1 MDMEPVDQP
10 TNKPVILLDV
20 DASDSSEPFSVV
32 SNKIDPE
39 PVKQPKNKPIV
50 LLDVDGVIN
59 MFGHSS
65 CLESW
70 ANTKTTFVNNFRI
83 NYSPAVI
90 EKINRWNTVA
100 EVRWL
105 TTWDN
110 RAQTMLAPELKLD
123 QFDLARDPELRLSKT
138 QAAQKTAEE
147 VGPDRLIIWIDDEL
161 SDWARPNSCEKSIL
175 SWRPNT
181 VLVSPGDG
189 LRPEHIDFIDKI
201 LENPE
206 LRRPL
211 TKFFEEVCYV

>member
-1 MDMEPVDQP
+1 MEPVDQS
-10 TNKPVILLDV
+10 TNTPVILLDV
-20 DASDSSEPFSVV
+20 DASDSSEPFTVESYTV
-32 SNKIDPE
+32 DTE
-39 PVKQPKNKPIV
+39 PVKQRTNKPIV

-59 MFGHSS
+59 MFGHTS

-70 ANTKTTFVNNFRI
+70 ADTKTTFVNDFRI
-83 NYSPAVI
+83 KYSPAVI

-105 TTWDN
+105 TTWDS

-123 QFDLARDPELRLSKT
+123 KFDLARDPELGLSKT

-161 SDWARPNSCEKSIL
+161 SVWARPNGSGKSIL
-175 SWRPNT
+175 SWRSNT

-211 TKFFEEVCYV
+211 TKFFEEVCFV